1 MADFVECRH
10 CSSELRFIQ
19 EPPDAAH
26 KWRAVCTKC
35 RTKKGEAKLD
45 SWVNDETIAEILKMH
60 PNSNITRYKRARFEK
75 QRHEALVAK
84 LTKATE
90 GMQMLSAE
98 DEAAIQAILDKKK

>member
-1 MADFVECRH
+1 MGDFVECRH
-10 CSSELRFIQ
+10 CGSELRFIQ

-35 RTKKGEAKLD
+35 RNKKGEAKLD
-45 SWVNDETIAEILKMH
+45 SWVTDETIAEILKMH

-75 QRHEALVAK
+75 QQHEELVAK
-84 LTKATE
+84 LVEATKGIST
-90 GMQMLSAE
+90 LSAE